1 MASYTTAWI
10 IGSTRDADFDVI
22 FTGNASTQNVAG
34 DLYLYHPTSSL
45 SLLAA
50 MITAMTAGGVAD
62 PAAVLTRDR
71 RVKLSSS
78 GNFSVQWSDVALRT
92 LLGFTGNLAAAAS
105 YTAPNVSPLLW
116 SPAKPLASELSPRGT
131 TGIRRPLSFY
141 TASPNDGSPFV
152 VTHGSRIDQRWSCSH
167 VDSDRVFTSDGVVG
181 GEWATFFDEVAAKG
195 SRFFVYPEVTE
206 EEGSTT
212 TATLTGGLGPYAY
225 TPSGR
230 AASWDYRR
238 ARGFEW
244 TDKRGDIVIPC
255 RKVPE
260 YT

>member
-1 MASYTTAWI
+1 MAYTTAWI
-10 IGSTRDADFDVI
+10 IGSTRDTDLDVI
-22 FTGNASTQNVAG
+22 FTGNASTQTIAG

-50 MITAMTAGGVAD
+50 MVTAMAAGGVAD

-71 RVKLSSS
+71 RVRLSSS
-78 GNFSVQWSDVALRT
+78 GNFSVQFVDTALRD
-92 LLGFTGNLAAAAS
+92 LLGFTGNLAAASS

-116 SPAKPLASELSPRGT
+116 SPAKPLTSELSPRGT
-131 TGIRRPLSFY
+131 SGIRRPLSYATF
-141 TASPNDGSPFV
+141 SPNDGSPFV
-152 VTHGSRIDQRWSCSH
+152 VTHGTRVDQRWSCAQ
-167 VDSDRVFTSDGVVG
+167 VAIDRVFTSDSPAG
-181 GEWATFFDEVAAKG
+181 GEWATFFDRVAAPGARWYVYLDVAEEAG
-195 SRFFVYPEVTE
+195 S
-206 EEGSTT
+206 GA
-212 TATLTGGLGPYAY
+212 TATLTGGLGPYVF

-238 ARGFEW
+238 AGGFEW
-244 TDKRGDIVIPC
+244 TDRRADIVIPC